1 MRPAGKTHFICNNY
15 LTLRLLRI
23 PSKAVPLYPVI
34 SFSVINYVVSMRHP
48 RVSDE
53 VSSFFIYHPTQSQG
67 SSEKVGWNV
76 AVRTGVAEHPVT
88 GFVVCMECYSEVS
101 IKK

>member
-1 MRPAGKTHFICNNY
+1 MVHLKVSLIESINIQNMRSPKMQNPESNANF
-15 LTLRLLRI
+15 
-23 PSKAVPLYPVI
+23 
-34 SFSVINYVVSMRHP
+34 
-48 RVSDE
+48 
-53 VSSFFIYHPTQSQG
+53 G